1 VITQDHVGKQII
13 GLVENGNMIKLINI
27 LKEGA
32 YDSMTRKIVT
42 DIMREWKDQYMD
54 EQGDLE
60 FENDYELT
68 DAKGR
73 PFEFELNAIL
83 KVEETEE
90 GTYAVDGGVNQKLDP
105 PYLEI
110 RFQVDPRDLP
120 QMWETIYYDLTDVI
134 RHELEHFTQ
143 EGTNAIFS
151 KEMAD
156 DIKIRRQINKGKL
169 PRAEYFKLE
178 REVDAMLQGLY
189 IKAKKTR
196 TPFKTVI
203 NDYFDKVGLDPQERQ
218 DILNVW
224 STRLRALN
232 LPPIQ

>member
-1 VITQDHVGKQII
+1 
-13 GLVENGNMIKLINI
+13 MIKLINI

-83 KVEETEE
+83 KVKETEE

-120 QMWETIYYDLTDVI
+120 QMWETIYFDLTDVI

>member
-1 VITQDHVGKQII
+1 
-13 GLVENGNMIKLINI
+13 MIKLINI

>member
-1 VITQDHVGKQII
+1 
-13 GLVENGNMIKLINI
+13 MIKLIDI
-27 LKEGA
+27 LKEGV
-32 YDSMTRKIVT
+32 YDSMTRNIVKT
-42 DIMREWKDQYMD
+42 IIEDWKSQYTGD
-54 EQGDLE
+54 EGELE
-60 FENDYELT
+60 LDDNFELT

-73 PFEFELNAIL
+73 DFEFDLNAVL

-90 GTYAVDGGVNQKLDP
+90 GTYAVDGGVNQRLDP

-110 RFQVDPRDLP
+110 RFQIDPRDLP
-120 QMWETIYYDLTDVI
+120 QMWETIYHDLTDVI

-143 EGTNAIFS
+143 EGTNAISS

-156 DIKIRRQINKGKL
+156 DMKIRKQINKGKL
-169 PRAEYFKLE
+169 PRAEYFKLG

-196 TPFKTVI
+196 TPFKDVI
-203 NDYFDKVGLDPQERQ
+203 NDYFDKVGLNPQERQ
-218 DILNVW
+218 DILDVW

>member
-1 VITQDHVGKQII
+1 
-13 GLVENGNMIKLINI
+13 MIKLIDI

-32 YDSMTRKIVT
+32 YDSMTRNIVKT
-42 DIMREWKDQYMD
+42 IIEDWKSQYTGDQG
-54 EQGDLE
+54 ELE
-60 FENDYELT
+60 LDDTFELT

-73 PFEFELNAIL
+73 PFEFDLNAIL
-83 KVEETEE
+83 KIEETEE
-90 GTYAVDGGVNQKLDP
+90 GTYAVDGGVNQRLDP

-120 QMWETIYYDLTDVI
+120 QMWETIYHDLTDVI

-143 EGTNAIFS
+143 EGTNVIPS

-156 DIKIRRQINKGKL
+156 DMKIRKQINKGKL

-203 NDYFDKVGLDPQERQ
+203 NDYFDKVGLDTQERQ
-218 DILNVW
+218 DILDVW
-224 STRLRALN
+224 STRLKALN